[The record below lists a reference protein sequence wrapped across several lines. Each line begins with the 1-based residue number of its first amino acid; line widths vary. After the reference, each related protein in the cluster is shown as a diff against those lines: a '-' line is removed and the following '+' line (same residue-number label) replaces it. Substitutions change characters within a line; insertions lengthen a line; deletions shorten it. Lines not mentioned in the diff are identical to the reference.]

1 LSTILIVPGLR
12 DHVDDH
18 WQTLLGTKL
27 MGSRPVRSVPPGG
40 RHNLDLTARVQ
51 AIQDAL
57 ESIQGRVT
65 IVAHSAGT
73 LMLAHWAQWY
83 SRADIVGAVLVT
95 PADLETP
102 MPAGYPALA
111 TLQKHGWLPVPRKRL
126 PFPSIV
132 AASSNDPLAALPRV
146 EELAGDWGSHLI
158 RLGHVGHLNPASGF
172 GEWPLAEELIARLDC
187 ASVQPAR

>member
-18 WQTLLGTKL
+18 WQTLLGAKL
-27 MGSRPVRSVPPGG
+27 MWSRPVRSVQPGG
-40 RHNLDLTARVQ
+40 RANLDLGARVR
-51 AIQDAL
+51 AIQHAL

-73 LMLAHWAQWY
+73 LMLAHWAQWH

-102 MPAGYPALA
+102 MPEGYPTLA
-111 TLQKHGWLPVPRKRL
+111 ALQKHGWLPLPRKRF

-172 GEWPLAEELIARLDC
+172 GEWPLAEDLIARLDR
-187 ASVQPAR
+187 AVPLRA

>member
-12 DHVDDH
+12 AHVDDH

-27 MGSRPVRSVPPGG
+27 MWSRPVRSVIPLG
-40 RHNLDLTARVQ
+40 RENLDLVERVD

-57 ESIQGRVT
+57 NSIKGRVT
-65 IVAHSAGT
+65 IVAHSAGVIT
-73 LMLAHWAQWY
+73 LAHWAQLHG
-83 SRADIVGAVLVT
+83 RADIVSALLAT

-102 MPAGYPALA
+102 MPEGYPTLA
-111 TLQKHGWLPVPRKRL
+111 ALQKHGWLPVPRKRL

-146 EELAGDWGSHLI
+146 EELAGDWGSHLV
-158 RLGHVGHLNPASGF
+158 RLGHVGHLNPAAGF
-172 GEWPLAEELIARLDC
+172 GEWPLAEELIARLDR
-187 ASVQPAR
+187 AVPLGS

>member
-1 LSTILIVPGLR
+1 MSTILIVPGLR

-27 MGSRPVRSVPPGG
+27 MGSRPVRSVQPGG
-40 RHNLDLTARVQ
+40 RHNLDLAVRVQ

-73 LMLAHWAQWY
+73 LMLAHWAQRYW
-83 SRADIVGAVLVT
+83 RADIVGAVLAT

-102 MPAGYPALA
+102 MPEGYPTLA
-111 TLQKHGWLPVPRKRL
+111 ALQKHGWLPVPRKRL

-132 AASSNDPLAALPRV
+132 TASSNDPLAALLRV

-172 GEWPLAEELIARLDC
+172 GEWPLAEDLIARLDR
-187 ASVQPAR
+187 AAPLGT